1 MTEPAMAARRLLEDP
16 PSPRRRVMRGFLRH
30 KGGIAGLAIFVAIV
44 LTVLFGPLVH
54 TVDPQWLD
62 MTARNQGRSLAH
74 PFGTD
79 NLGRDTLAQL
89 MAGGRISL
97 AVGFAAMLI
106 SLAFGTLVGLL
117 AGYFRALDGLLMRF
131 TDLALALPLLPLLLV
146 AIMLFR
152 DSLRAIAGPE
162 LGVFV
167 LIVTVIGITSWMQVA
182 RIVRTLHTTGIN
194 HRDLYLCHFEMD
206 RHALLDARS
215 APGKLCLMD
224 LHRAQLRP
232 RVPHRWLVKDL
243 AALLFSSL
251 DAPLTQ
257 RDLLRFV
264 RMYRQAPLRASLE
277 ADARLWRQVWQRA
290 MRLYRSHWDR
300 TPSAPAYN
308 AAGYD
313 K

>member
-1 MTEPAMAARRLLEDP
+1 MTRAAGNRRGEQLVIDPRLARHLGDADPFDSCMSLQGEPIRQAPGRRTVRFTVDGQGYYAKIHSGVGWREIFKNLSQLRRPVLGADVERDAISRVTQLGIRTTPVVAHGCRGRNPAARE
-16 PSPRRRVMRGFLRH
+16 SFL
-30 KGGIAGLAIFVAIV
+30 ITSDI
-44 LTVLFGPLVH
+44 GP
-54 TVDPQWLD
+54 T
-62 MTARNQGRSLAH
+62 
-74 PFGTD
+74 
-79 NLGRDTLAQL
+79 
-89 MAGGRISL
+89 ISL
-97 AVGFAAMLI
+97 EQ
-106 SLAFGTLVGLL
+106 LAEQASDHGI
-117 AGYFRALDGLLMRF
+117 
-131 TDLALALPLLPLLLV
+131 DLNLKRR
-146 AIMLFR
+146 I
-152 DSLRAIAGPE
+152 IN
-162 LGVFV
+162 
-167 LIVTVIGITSWMQVA
+167 QVA
-182 RIVRTLHTTGIN
+182 RIVRTLHTNGIN

-206 RHALLDARS
+206 RHLDARS

-264 RMYRQAPLRASLE
+264 RMYRQAPLSASLK

-290 MRLYRSHWDR
+290 MRLYRSHWNR

-308 AAGYD
+308 AAGCD